1 MSKKLLIIGTLPE
14 TAGIGGVTIH
24 VERLLKWLS
33 IKNFSAEL
41 CDYKKDSF
49 FCQLKKIAS
58 HKTIHIHA
66 SNPYLRIIYLLLST
80 LLLKKTIFTVHGD
93 LGRFSKFKNFLDKMS
108 VKLSSVPI
116 VINKSSYGKA
126 KKWNKN
132 TRLMSAFVPPYESG
146 YVPEYSLQL
155 IREAKGMGKKIYAT
169 NAYHMSFDKYG
180 NEIYG
185 IDFLIS
191 FFNNKIDSVLVISD
205 PSADYRKKYESQQF
219 ANIIFIS
226 EPHSFYAVIMESDVV
241 LRATST
247 DGDSISVKEAL
258 YAKKVVIATDCV
270 DRPEGVIPFEYN
282 NSASFAN
289 ALKDSENHSV
299 SSFSE
304 NTVDEMISLYNK
316 LIKNKIF

>member
-24 VERLLKWLS
+24 VQRLIKWLN
-33 IKNFSAEL
+33 IKKFCADF
-41 CDYKKDSF
+41 CDYKKEPF
-49 FCQLKKIAS
+49 FSQLKTIAS

-66 SNPYLRIIYLLLST
+66 SNPYLRIIYLMLCTFLF
-80 LLLKKTIFTVHGD
+80 KKTIFTVHGD

-126 KKWNKN
+126 IKWNKN

-146 YVPEYSLQL
+146 FVPEHSLQL
-155 IREAKGMGKKIYAT
+155 IREAKDIGKKIYAT

-191 FFNNKIDSVLVISD
+191 FFKNKTDSVLVISD
-205 PSADYRKKYESQQF
+205 PSADYKKLYEGQQF
-219 ANIIFIS
+219 ANIVFIS
-226 EPHSFYAVIMESDVV
+226 EPHSFYAVITESDFV

-247 DGDSISVKEAL
+247 DGDSLSVKESL
-258 YAKKVVIATDCV
+258 YANKVVIATDCV
-270 DRPEGVIPFEYN
+270 DRPEGVIPFVYN
-282 NSASFAN
+282 DSASFAI
-289 ALKDSENHSV
+289 ALKESENHSV

-304 NTVDEMISLYNK
+304 NTVDELISLYK
-316 LIKNKIF
+316 ELIKD